1 MSLSQ
6 CRSLSPGLLFLFPC
20 SFSTC
25 HHTGCVTRD
34 PAVVLGRWLCRASFM
49 VSGLA
54 AAVPSEDF
62 LPRVSLLPSAIRHP
76 TDKQTGT
83 GNTPHTK
90 YTTHEIHHTR
100 NTAWW
105 KLISESDSGQ
115 CNARVFIYYVSRSAV
130 LVSISMSIFISISIC
145 VFIDLK
151 VCEIE
156 LYCH

>member
-6 CRSLSPGLLFLFPC
+6 CRSLSPGPLFLSPC

-25 HHTGCVTRD
+25 QPLWLCHPGSCSCSWPVTMPRLFYGEQLGSRLSLLKISC
-34 PAVVLGRWLCRASFM
+34 PVYPFCHPPSATRQTNRLGR
-49 VSGLA
+49 G
-54 AAVPSEDF
+54 
-62 LPRVSLLPSAIRHP
+62 
-76 TDKQTGT
+76 
-83 GNTPHTK
+83 
-90 YTTHEIHHTR
+90 IHHTR
-100 NTAWW
+100 NAAWW

-151 VCEIE
+151 VCETE